1 MLATTKTLRERIAHL
16 RSLLSEAANVDVTRN
31 YLNEIV
37 MAEAQ
42 LRELESQKKKRPR
55 SDG

>member
-16 RSLLSEAANVDVTRN
+16 RSLLSEAVNVDVTRN

>member
-16 RSLLSEAANVDVTRN
+16 RSLLSEAVNVDVTRN

-42 LRELESQKKKRPR
+42 LRELESQKKKRRR